1 MSVCLFIYIFLNA
14 LLSRNEWQEVFFSE
28 LLHILQSCHKNVFPP
43 TSGFLLL
50 PFNQNKVKRD
60 GGEKGG
66 NDKLLSKV
74 ISVGIFNNAL
84 AWQQKQLLRMISAE
98 LLF

>member
-1 MSVCLFIYIFLNA
+1 MKLWDNFYYLKTTTTKVNYSGSVCVFVYIYFLNA

-60 GGEKGG
+60 GGEKRG
-66 NDKLLSKV
+66 K
-74 ISVGIFNNAL
+74 
-84 AWQQKQLLRMISAE
+84 
-98 LLF
+98 